1 MLASV
6 SFDSLG
12 TYNKNIINQ
21 ESQLFS
27 NHGDFRKLEF
37 VTSYL
42 TLEGNT
48 ALELFEMK
56 MN

>member
-6 SFDSLG
+6 SFDSLE
-12 TYNKNIINQ
+12 TYYKNIINQ
-21 ESQLFS
+21 KSQLFS

-56 MN
+56 IN